1 MLDRIF
7 ITFSVVFLMLLLF
20 VVGFAE
26 WIQPHDPL
34 AQDFLH
40 RSKGPDA
47 VYWLGTDSLGRDVLS
62 RLIEGARLSL
72 IIGIASP
79 LIAAVIGISMGTT
92 AAYFGGWPERIIT
105 RLTDMMM
112 SFDPLLLG
120 VLIVAL
126 LGPGLQNLAVAI
138 AFALVPSFIRLSRG
152 SALSVRQEGYVDAA
166 IAMGRGTTGTI
177 VRHVLPNISGPL
189 IVMTTI
195 WVGTA
200 IRLEATLSFI
210 GLGAQPP
217 APSWGN
223 IVRMGVSDIFGSPL
237 PALFAGLAITLT
249 VLSFNV
255 LGDALRDWLDPDR
268 ATTR

>member
-7 ITFSVVFLMLLLF
+7 IAFSIGFLALLAIVVVFA
-20 VVGFAE
+20 GF
-26 WIQPHDPL
+26 IQPHDPL
-34 AQDFLH
+34 LQNFAARDL
-40 RSKGPDA
+40 GPTA
-47 VYWLGTDSLGRDVLS
+47 TYWLGTDDFGRDVFS
-62 RLIEGARLSL
+62 RIIAGARLSM

-79 LIAAVIGISMGTT
+79 LIAAVIGITMGTT
-92 AAYFGGWPERIIT
+92 AAFFGGLTERVVT

-126 LGPGLQNLAVAI
+126 LGPGIQNLAIAI
-138 AFALVPSFIRLSRG
+138 AFALVPSFIRLSRA
-152 SALSVRQEGYVDAA
+152 SALSVRQEGYVDAS
-166 IAMGRGTTGTI
+166 IAMGRPAFSTI
-177 VRHVLPNISGPL
+177 LRHVLPNISGPL

-223 IVRMGVSDIFGSPL
+223 IVRFGVQNIFGSPL

-255 LGDALRDWLDPDR
+255 LGDALRDRLDPDR
-268 ATTR
+268 VVR